1 MQIAETGLIL
11 NALTDGMFNS
21 SIVDFVTGG
30 GNPGTDGSLKVTLPE
45 LFGAG
50 PGGFGGNY
58 HSSYGK
64 GFSALGKVTKKNLE
78 DNGVKMAMQLI
89 GIPIAFRIANSLTK
103 KPRRQ
108 VNSIMKQLG
117 LDGVKV

>member
-1 MQIAETGLIL
+1 MQVAETALIL
-11 NALTDGMFNS
+11 NAVTDGVFNAS
-21 SIVDFVTGG
+21 LPDFISGG
-30 GNPGTDGSLKVTLPE
+30 GSPGTDGSLKVTLPE

-64 GFSALGKVTKKNLE
+64 GFSALGKVAKKNLQ
-78 DNGVKMAMQLI
+78 DNGVKMAMQVI
-89 GIPIAFRIANSLTK
+89 GIPIAFRIAGSLLK

-108 VNSIMKQLG
+108 MNSIMKQIG